1 MKKINK
7 IVSCILTVMWF
18 AANFTFG
25 VYAETEKNTNDDY
38 IQYEARV
45 LYDLGIIDTDMQIE
59 QNMSR
64 AEFAGVFEK
73 FLNVNAD
80 TAVNMKDVADV
91 EDEYIY
97 APSIRLML
105 DRGYMS
111 LDDKKNFFPGSV
123 VTYADTATALV
134 KALGYEPYVSAKGSN
149 AYGYI
154 NVAMQIGIKLA
165 GKSDRDALTYGD
177 VIHLLFSALEVSIL
191 EPKDYSSEKIEYTN
205 SAGKTPLSAWRDI
218 YVTQGILYNFEN
230 GTASISVSSIGEK
243 SVRIGNEIYSIG
255 KVNAVEFLGYAV
267 KGYYYGGNNTPE
279 NELVSVIPLHG
290 KNEITSIDAE
300 DIVRY
305 KDNVLTVNNG
315 NRSKK
320 YDISPSAD
328 IIYNGEAVSYENRDK
343 ALNIE
348 CGNVLIN
355 KVNFEDVNSVVI
367 VTAYENYVVGA
378 IDKDK
383 QIVYDK
389 LDNNRKLDLLGDDS
403 SIKFTETN
411 GNIIN
416 FESLKIGDVLTV
428 AASLGSK
435 RIEVIRS
442 NQKIS
447 GNISERGGEG
457 TRDEYIKIDGTTY
470 YVAKNYRDSKAKRPN
485 LNTPVSV
492 ALDSWGKVAD
502 ISSVDMSGY
511 KIGILKSAGILE
523 DSFPERLYMKI
534 FDRDGKMKAYEAI
547 DRVVIDNYRTKT
559 AEEAKNVLESVTGIS
574 VYQPIRY
581 LLNSEGM
588 VSNIDTTYYNEAA
601 GESEQSL
608 RYIWRSYNNDYTTR
622 GYGTDIQYM
631 YWANKNFG
639 RKFFAGQWATLM
651 KLPRQNTAED
661 KFFITESE
669 WVSGRYYYVDAL
681 AVGRDNFCADVVI
694 QYYDATEDSTDGQTI
709 RYGLV
714 TEVIYAMDDDG
725 GTAYR
730 ISYIDAYGGGTRT
743 RFVDSNCSITDAA
756 SVKQDDTN
764 TYRISEGDFVCF
776 STDAAEMI
784 VKAKVIYDAETGT
797 WASDLP
803 HIRDDRTEG
812 IVNCNMEV
820 NEMFHGY
827 VLQNG
832 TSHIRLTG
840 EKPVNVTDSIM
851 DSAYVFNIANA
862 KVYKYISWSGKLVAV
877 DASEI
882 IPFEYSD
889 DCSEVVTGD
898 LGGLTPF
905 VVIYN

>member
-18 AANFTFG
+18 AANFTLG
-25 VYAETEKNTNDDY
+25 VYAETEKNANDDY

-105 DRGYMS
+105 DRRYMS
-111 LDDKKNFFPGSV
+111 LDEKKNFFPGSV
-123 VTYADTATALV
+123 VTYADTAMALV

-694 QYYDATEDSTDGQTI
+694 QYYDAAEDSTAGQTI

-714 TEVIYAMDDDG
+714 TEVIYAVDDDG

-862 KVYKYISWSGKLVAV
+862 TVYKYISWSGKLVAV